1 MKMKGAIVTED
12 TWSPDAK
19 ELAWTPGPWGPEH
32 GAFVYVASKVEQEQ
46 AVWKYHEENKS
57 KRPDLVVNS
66 GKKSLQCELLCFSV
80 SDTNCHI
87 SPAQHEP
94 GKES

>member
-1 MKMKGAIVTED
+1 MKMKGAVVTED

-66 GKKSLQCELLCFSV
+66 GKKSLHCELLRFSV
-80 SDTNCHI
+80 SNINRPD
-87 SPAQHEP
+87 SPTKYES